1 MPTSALYDP
10 NTLLANRQGRLTP
23 YQRQTFIETNV
34 GSKGALLGV
43 PFALVII
50 GVIAVSFGDRLET
63 LEGAAVVLPMLTLVV
78 VLVACVL
85 IGNRVASI
93 PARLRM
99 NHAKLEARR
108 GEVVFDAGRYV
119 AKVGSQTLRPLYAS
133 ADLLPGNY
141 VFYCLRGS
149 NWLFSAEKEA
159 DFVSA
164 QTQPELPASPL
175 TWTPSPQPLSFD
187 LNTLRDALRQTNG
200 FDEYTLALNRRG
212 EMTDAQKQW
221 LGGSRRGDLRTAV
234 IVALLGIVLFAI
246 NFIFQTGLDA
256 ETLLGGAAFFVLFS
270 GYFVYRWWAQNAD
283 ARSAVV
289 QTAEGAV
296 TKLEQ
301 RTEDSSTYT
310 HYYVINGIRLEVGEA
325 AYHALIDQVV
335 YRVYYLPRSR
345 QLLSIEPVP

>member
-50 GVIAVSFGDRLET
+50 GVIAVNFADQLET
-63 LEGAAVVLPMLTLVV
+63 LEGVAVLLPMLTLVV
-78 VLVACVL
+78 VLIVCVV
-85 IGNRVASI
+85 IGNRIVSI
-93 PARLRM
+93 PPRLRM
-99 NHAKLEARR
+99 NRAKLDARQ
-108 GEVVFDAGRYV
+108 GEVAFEAGRYV
-119 AKVGSQTLRPLYAS
+119 AKAGGKTLRPVFAS

-141 VFYCLRGS
+141 TFYCLRGS
-149 NWLFSAEKEA
+149 NWLFSAAKEA
-159 DFVSA
+159 DFISA
-164 QTQPELPASPL
+164 QTQPDLPASSPV
-175 TWTPSPQPLSFD
+175 WTPSEQSLSFD
-187 LNTLRDALRQTNG
+187 LNLLRDALQQTNS

-221 LGGSRRGDLRTAV
+221 LGGSRRGDLRAAV
-234 IVALLGIVLFAI
+234 IIALLGVALFGVNI
-246 NFIFQTGLDA
+246 LFQTGLDA

-289 QTAEGAV
+289 QMAEGAV
-296 TKLEQ
+296 TKLQQ
-301 RTEDSSTYT
+301 RTEESSTYT
-310 HYYVINGIRLEVGEA
+310 YYYVINGIRLEVGEA
-325 AYHALIDQVV
+325 AYQALIDQVV

-345 QLLSIEPVP
+345 QLLSIEPVL